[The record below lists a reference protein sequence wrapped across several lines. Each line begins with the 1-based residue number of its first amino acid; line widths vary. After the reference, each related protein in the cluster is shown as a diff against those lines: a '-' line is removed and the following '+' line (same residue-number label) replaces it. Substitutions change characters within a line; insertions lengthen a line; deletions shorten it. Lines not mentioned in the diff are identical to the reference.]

1 MDTQYSI
8 VTLRAHLR
16 KNKIMKLRNFTIG
29 NSENMTLMGGM
40 NVLESRD
47 LALQVAES
55 FKQATDDLKIN
66 YIFKASFDKANR
78 SSMNSFRGPG
88 MEEGLKILQEVSNE
102 FDVPVITDIHEPS
115 QAEPVSEVCEVIQIP
130 AFLARQ
136 TDLVQSAAKTKS
148 IIQFKKPQFL
158 SAPEMS
164 NIVEKCSAAGNP
176 NITLCE
182 RGNSFGY
189 NNLVVDTLNFQI
201 LKKLLKPVVFDVTH
215 SLQLPGGLGS
225 ATGGRREYVLSLAKA
240 GISQSIAGL
249 FLEAHPDPEQAKC
262 DGPCALPLGMLKDF
276 LTQVKDLDDFVK
288 EQDNLNIK

>member
-1 MDTQYSI
+1 MND
-8 VTLRAHLR
+8 LE
-16 KNKIMKLRNFTIG
+16 LRNFVIG
-29 NSENMTLMGGM
+29 NSQPLTLMGGV

-47 LALQVAES
+47 LAMQVAEE
-55 FKQATDDLKIN
+55 FKVISEKLNIN
-66 YIFKASFDKANR
+66 YIFKGSFDKANR
-78 SSMNSFRGPG
+78 SSIKSFRGPG
-88 MEEGLKILQEVSNE
+88 MEEGLKILQEISNT
-102 FDVPVITDIHEPS
+102 FDIPVITDIHEPN
-115 QAEPVSEVCEVIQIP
+115 QAEPVSEICEVIQIP

-136 TDLVQSAAKTKS
+136 TDLVNAAAKTKS

-164 NIVEKCSAAGNP
+164 NIVEKCSSAGNSQ
-176 NITLCE
+176 ITLCE

-201 LKKLLKPVVFDVTH
+201 LKKLSKPVIFDVTH

-249 FLEAHPDPEQAKC
+249 FLEAHPTPDKAMC
-262 DGPCALPLGMLKDF
+262 DGPCALPLSILEEFMK
-276 LTQVKDLDDFVK
+276 QIKDLDEFVK
-288 EQDNLNIK
+288 NQNDLEIT

>member
-1 MDTQYSI
+1 
-8 VTLRAHLR
+8 
-16 KNKIMKLRNFTIG
+16 MKLRNFTIG

-115 QAEPVSEVCEVIQIP
+115 QAEPVSEICEVIQIP

-288 EQDNLNIK
+288 EQDNLDIK

>member
-1 MDTQYSI
+1 
-8 VTLRAHLR
+8 
-16 KNKIMKLRNFTIG
+16 MKLRDFKID
-29 NSENMTLMGGM
+29 NSESMILMGGM

-47 LALQVAES
+47 LAMEIAEK
-55 FKQATDDLKIN
+55 FKEVTDKIN
-66 YIFKASFDKANR
+66 VNYVFKGSFDKANR
-78 SSMNSFRGPG
+78 SSINSFRGPG
-88 MEEGLKILQEVSNE
+88 MEEGLKILQEISTT
-102 FDVPVITDIHEPS
+102 FDIPVITDIHEPN
-115 QAEPVSEVCEVIQIP
+115 QAEKVSEICEVIQIP

-136 TDLVQSAAKTKS
+136 TDLIKAAAKTKS

-164 NIVEKCSAAGNP
+164 NIIEKCSSAGNE

-201 LKKLLKPVVFDVTH
+201 LKGLSKPVIFDVTH

-225 ATGGRREYVLSLAKA
+225 AAGGRREYLLSLAKA

-249 FLEAHPDPEQAKC
+249 FLEAHPDPDNAKC
-262 DGPCALPLGMLKDF
+262 DGPCALPLDVLEEF
-276 LTQVKDLDDFVK
+276 LIQIKDLDDFVK
-288 EQDNLNIK
+288 NQDDLEIS

>member
-1 MDTQYSI
+1 
-8 VTLRAHLR
+8 
-16 KNKIMKLRNFTIG
+16 MKLRNFKIG
-29 NSENMTLMGGM
+29 NNEPMVLMGGM

-47 LALQVAES
+47 LVMQVAEK
-55 FKQATDDLKIN
+55 FKEVTSKYGIN
-66 YIFKASFDKANR
+66 YIFKGSFDKANR
-78 SSMNSFRGPG
+78 SSINSFRGPG
-88 MEEGLKILQEVSNE
+88 VEEGLRILQEVSE
-102 FDVPVITDIHEPS
+102 TFDIPVITDIHEPS
-115 QAEPVSEVCEVIQIP
+115 QADIVSEVCEVIQIP

-136 TDLVQSAAKTKS
+136 TDLVDAAAKTNA

-164 NIVEKCSAAGNP
+164 NIVEKCSASGSDK
-176 NITLCE
+176 ITLCE

-201 LKKLLKPVVFDVTH
+201 LKKLLKPVIFDVTH

-249 FLEAHPDPEQAKC
+249 FLEAHPNPDEAKC
-262 DGPCALPLGMLKDF
+262 DGPCALPLSVLDEFLK
-276 LTQVKDLDDFVK
+276 QIKDLDEFVK
-288 EQDNLNIK
+288 NQHELDIT